1 MINELK
7 IGTQLDF
14 ERGNCSHWIGDDFH
28 SDMVDVMDKY
38 KLRKSEVPL
47 QTNQETK
54 EVSIDYGALC
64 LYPSFIIRKLD
75 DGKLEIEVTL
85 NLFGEVL
92 GERMII
98 DGDMGKERAIEYAK
112 QKLKAYLNQKYK

>member
-38 KLRKSEVPL
+38 KLRKSEVPRESH
-47 QTNQETK
+47 Q
-54 EVSIDYGALC
+54 
-64 LYPSFIIRKLD
+64 R
-75 DGKLEIEVTL
+75 
-85 NLFGEVL
+85 
-92 GERMII
+92 
-98 DGDMGKERAIEYAK
+98 
-112 QKLKAYLNQKYK
+112 KAYPFCLQGS